1 MQSLVDQHKPLK
13 DAMDALN
20 QEVVQLGQSIYSQPC
35 QLGIGPAFGTATG
48 KIADRDDVI
57 EVDFTC

>member
-20 QEVVQLGQSIYSQPC
+20 QEVVQLGQLIYSQPN
-35 QLGIGPAFGTATG
+35 QPGAGPAFG
-48 KIADRDDVI
+48 IAIRKTTDGDDVI
-57 EVDFTC
+57 EADFTS

>member
-20 QEVVQLGQSIYSQPC
+20 QEVVRLGYSIYSQPS
-35 QLGIGPAFGTATG
+35 QPGVRPAFDTATG
-48 KIADRDDVI
+48 KTADGDDVI
-57 EVDFTC
+57 EAYFTC